1 MSRVWS
7 SDRGRAAVGD
17 PAEGPSRRKIF
28 KRAVGVAAVGA
39 AGGSVLGIASPAS
52 AAEQST
58 TVEPGAV
65 APTVVSLTDAPSI
78 SVDASLG
85 NDFRVTIA
93 GNRTMVNPS
102 NPTDGQRIVFEI
114 TQGAGGS
121 YTISWG
127 SDYGFSAGLPQP
139 TLSTAQGKT
148 DLLFFVYNATIGQW
162 LLTAFVNDFASA
174 SGGTT
179 PNGTYRLFP
188 ATNGPSSAF
197 SNNTDW
203 IAGVGFQVTDSGMWF
218 EGYWW
223 WVCNTGQQ
231 TTPVD
236 FALWQITSNSAG
248 ILIPGS
254 HVKSGTLNAGQWNYV
269 PLATPI
275 QLSLHTGYMAAV
287 GFVCTTGF
295 PYTPNQFGADDPYA
309 SGITNGPLFA
319 WPNTGAT
326 RWDSIAQGAYSEAS
340 ADPTANMP
348 FSDVNSANLWMDVQV
363 SNTAPSGY
371 SGSYRLWPNQPDP
384 YDWQNDTPTNN
395 WTLGTEFNLSQA
407 CNLNNI
413 WFYSPSGTN
422 QLPTECGIWNVADQ
436 AIVVGTHN
444 ASPSWSGAAGGGWIS
459 CSYSGVTLP
468 AGDYKVSVFNGAS
481 NVVTWSATSFPYWS
495 SPGFGADGITN
506 GPLSAPNAKSAAS
519 PGQSTY
525 HQGTSFSYPDTYV
538 PGIGSATYWV
548 DVEVTPSA

>member
-1 MSRVWS
+1 MGRAWS
-7 SDRGRAAVGD
+7 SDRDIAVAKD
-17 PAEGPSRRKIF
+17 PAEGLSRRKIF

-52 AAEQST
+52 AADESTGLAGRAASLQGT
-58 TVEPGAV
+58 TVEQGAV
-65 APTVVSLTDAPSI
+65 APAVVALTDAQTI
-78 SVDASLG
+78 TVDASLG

-102 NPTDGQRIVFEI
+102 NSTNGQQIVFQI

-121 YTISWG
+121 YTITWG
-127 SDYGFSAGLPQP
+127 SDYAFSAGLPQP
-139 TLSTAQGKT
+139 TLSTQQGQT
-148 DLLFFVYNATIGQW
+148 DLLFFVYNATIGKW
-162 LLTAFVNDFASA
+162 LLAAFVKGFAA
-174 SGGTT
+174 VGGGGGS
-179 PNGTYRLFP
+179 NGTYRLFP
-188 ATNGPSSAF
+188 STNGPSSAF
-197 SNNTDW
+197 SDNTDW
-203 IAGVGFQVTDSGMWF
+203 IAGVGFEVTDGGMWF

-231 TTPVD
+231 TTPVN

-254 HVKSGTLNAGQWNYV
+254 HVTSGTLTAGQWNYV

-275 QLSLHTGYMAAV
+275 QLSLRTGYMAAV

-295 PYTPNQFGADDPYA
+295 PYTPNQFDTGDPYA

-326 RWDSIAQGAYSEAS
+326 RWDSIAQGAYSVAS

-348 FSDVNSANLWMDVQV
+348 SSDVNSANLWMDVQV
-363 SNTAPSGY
+363 SDTAPSGY

-384 YDWQNDTPTNN
+384 YNWQDDTPTNN

-407 CNLNNI
+407 CMLDNI
-413 WFYSPSGTN
+413 WFYSPSGTS
-422 QLPTECGIWNVADQ
+422 QLPTECGIWNVADHT
-436 AIVVGTHN
+436 IVADTHN
-444 ASPSWSGAAGGGWIS
+444 ASPSWSGAAGSGWIS

-481 NVVTWSATSFPYWS
+481 NVVTWSATSSPYWS
-495 SPGFGADGITN
+495 SPGFGANGITN
-506 GPLSAPNAKSAAS
+506 GPLSQPRTIKTRPAPAR
-519 PGQSTY
+519 
-525 HQGTSFSYPDTYV
+525 V
-538 PGIGSATYWV
+538 PTMRERRSATQIRMCR
-548 DVEVTPSA
+548 